1 MAVIIKNFET
11 YVSQRTW
18 AFLKESLLFLK
29 EISFSQDNNHVL
41 REKEF
46 FSFYNIIVHGTT

>member
-1 MAVIIKNFET
+1 MDVIIKNFET

-18 AFLKESLLFLK
+18 AFLK

-46 FSFYNIIVHGTT
+46 FSFYNMIVHGTT

>member
-1 MAVIIKNFET
+1 MDVIIKNFET

-46 FSFYNIIVHGTT
+46 FSFYNMIVHGTT